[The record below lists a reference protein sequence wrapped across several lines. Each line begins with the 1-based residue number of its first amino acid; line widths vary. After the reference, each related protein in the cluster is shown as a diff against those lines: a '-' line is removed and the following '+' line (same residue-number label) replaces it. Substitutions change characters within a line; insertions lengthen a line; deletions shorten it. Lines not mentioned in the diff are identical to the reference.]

1 MQCLNHILCSQDL
14 SDQALLSVYQKEIAK
29 LRREL
34 EENRLKATGG
44 IDPSSVVD
52 KSVLEDLQQKHSE
65 LSQEKVN
72 RPNDCSY
79 LMIMCWQSLIA
90 SQLQARAAELEQF
103 ETEKALMN
111 EKIQV
116 NY

>member
-1 MQCLNHILCSQDL
+1 MQDL

-34 EENRLKATGG
+34 EENRLKATAG

-65 LSQEKVN
+65 LSHEKVKYVLLPRTCDN
-72 RPNDCSY
+72 NMPTEPDC
-79 LMIMCWQSLIA
+79 IA
-90 SQLQARAAELEQF
+90 TGSTRR
-103 ETEKALMN
+103 
-111 EKIQV
+111 
-116 NY
+116 